1 MELSVWITY
10 FIATIILSLSPGPG
24 VFSSISSG
32 LHHGFRLGLWNGVGM
47 QAANMI
53 LVGIVSLGLGAI
65 LLASETLF
73 ALVKWLGVAYLVYL
87 GVVTWR
93 APARG
98 FQDNPHDE
106 AQTARDVFLRGFF
119 VNITNPKGIIFF
131 AAILPQFIDVARPQ
145 LQQYAILAATTFA
158 VDLVA
163 MMGLHGAR
171 GEGAARDAR
180 PGPAAL
186 GEPRPRRRLRG
197 GRRGAGE
204 LPESGFGRM
213 TLSQPFP
220 GRGSNAGRVFVI
232 NNTEERT

>member
-1 MELSVWITY
+1 MELPVWITY
-10 FIATIILSLSPGPG
+10 FIATIILSLTPGPG

-73 ALVKWLGVAYLVYL
+73 ALVKWLGVAYLIYL

-119 VNITNPKGIIFF
+119 VNLTNPKGIIFF

-163 MMGLHGAR
+163 MWGYTAL
-171 GEGAARDAR
+171 AARVLRVMRD
-180 PGPAAL
+180 PGQLRWVNRGLGGAFVAAGVAL
-186 GEPRPRRRLRG
+186 ASFRRV
-197 GRRGAGE
+197 A
-204 LPESGFGRM
+204 S
-213 TLSQPFP
+213 
-220 GRGSNAGRVFVI
+220 AA
-232 NNTEERT
+232 

>member
-1 MELSVWITY
+1 MEPSVWITY

-119 VNITNPKGIIFF
+119 VNLTNPKGIIFF

-145 LQQYAILAATTFA
+145 MPQYAILAGTTFA

-163 MMGLHGAR
+163 MWGYTAL
-171 GEGAARDAR
+171 AARVLRVMRD
-180 PGPAAL
+180 PGHLRLVNRGLGGAFVAAGVAL
-186 GEPRPRRRLRG
+186 ASFRR
-197 GRRGAGE
+197 A
-204 LPESGFGRM
+204 
-213 TLSQPFP
+213 
-220 GRGSNAGRVFVI
+220 AAAA
-232 NNTEERT
+232 